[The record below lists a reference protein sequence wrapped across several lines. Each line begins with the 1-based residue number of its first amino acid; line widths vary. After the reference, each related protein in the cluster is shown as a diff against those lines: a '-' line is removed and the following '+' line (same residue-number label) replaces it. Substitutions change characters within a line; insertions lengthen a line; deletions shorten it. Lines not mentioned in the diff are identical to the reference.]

1 MRAAPGRR
9 RRVLPSAP
17 PRSVLVFFVVLVAA
31 LATSCAGVPVSSSVR
46 LASPSPSQQQR
57 GGVTVYPAGPIDG
70 ASPLGVVD
78 GFLESMASYQAGYQV
93 AREFLTP
100 SAQTSW
106 SLGTVQVFDQL
117 PTSALSV
124 DGSAIV
130 LKANEVAE
138 IGVDGR
144 WTSLLPGQ
152 AKTVR
157 FPMEKVDGQW
167 RISKPPVGVVM
178 SKFDTNREFAA
189 YDLAFFDPG
198 FRWFISERRFLP
210 ARGSLESMLVARL
223 FAGPSSWLA
232 PVVRSAVPEGE
243 NAPPSV
249 TVTGDT
255 ARVSI
260 DDLRVSNL
268 GNDERRLLYA
278 QISETLVQVGI
289 SSVSIVVR
297 QVPLSVDGF
306 ADGPIPVQTWSGF
319 ELGDQNVSGVRF
331 AFVGDKISV
340 LAPGTTG
347 GALVEQLHGQNGR
360 SCAVSPTSDRLAVVD
375 KAGRLVRLAD
385 AAGTKSNVILTGTSI
400 AQPSFDP
407 AGDLWLVDTTSKGSS
422 VWIYRDHKLLAV
434 GIGALGTQHITA
446 LRVSADGA
454 RVALTVRTGTTS
466 SLVIA
471 RLQRTG
477 SKAVPALGA
486 PLTIRVDLDRIDGLA
501 WSANATLALLA
512 SRGGAPLQPY
522 QVTTDGA
529 ALDNV
534 GSSPNARSLAAELG
548 QPLLLG
554 GTDGRVYSYEQG
566 VRWQDLAA
574 GENPCYPG

>member
-1 MRAAPGRR
+1 MTRVARR
-9 RRVLPSAP
+9 RSALPAS
-17 PRSVLVFFVVLVAA
+17 RCVLVFVVVLVGV
-31 LATSCAGVPVSSSVR
+31 LASGCAGVPVSSPVR
-46 LASPSPSQQQR
+46 LATPSPSQQQR
-57 GGVTVYPAGPIDG
+57 GGVTVYPAGPIEG
-70 ASPLGVVD
+70 ASSLGVVD

-93 AREFLTP
+93 ARQFLTP
-100 SAQTSW
+100 AAQTGW

-117 PTSALSV
+117 PTSALSM
-124 DGSAIV
+124 DGSSIV
-130 LKANEVAE
+130 LKANEVAQ
-138 IGVDGR
+138 IGADGR
-144 WTSLLPGQ
+144 WTSLLPGRP
-152 AKTVR
+152 TTIR
-157 FPMEKVDGQW
+157 FTMEKVDGQW
-167 RISKPPVGVVM
+167 RISKPPVGVLM

-198 FRWFISERRFLP
+198 FRWFVNERRFLP

-243 NAPPSV
+243 NAPPTV

-260 DDLRVSNL
+260 DDQRVSSL
-268 GNDERRLLYA
+268 GDDERRLLYA
-278 QISETLVQVGI
+278 QISETLAQVGI

-297 QVPLSVDGF
+297 QVPLSLDGL

-331 AFVGDKISV
+331 AFVSDKV
-340 LAPGTTG
+340 DLLAPGTSG
-347 GALVEQLHGQNGR
+347 GTLVEQLHGQNGR
-360 SCAVSPTSDRLAVVD
+360 SCAVGPTTDRLAVVD
-375 KAGRLVRLAD
+375 KSGRLVRLAD
-385 AAGTKSNVILTGTSI
+385 AAGSKSSVILTGTSI

-407 AGDLWLVDTTSKGSS
+407 TGDLWLVDATSKGSS
-422 VWIYRDHKLLAV
+422 VWIYRDGKLLAV
-434 GIGALGTQHITA
+434 GTGSLGAQQITA

-477 SKAVPALGA
+477 SNAVPALGA
-486 PLTIRVDLDRIDGLA
+486 PLTIRVDLDRMDGLA
-501 WSANATLALLA
+501 WSADDTLALLA

-529 ALDNV
+529 AVDNV
-534 GSSPNARSLAAELG
+534 GSSPNARSLAAEFG

-554 GTDGRVYSYEQG
+554 GTDGRIYSYEQG
-566 VRWQDLAA
+566 VRWQDVAP

>member
-1 MRAAPGRR
+1 MRAVPARR
-9 RRVLPSAP
+9 PAVRAVLAI
-17 PRSVLVFFVVLVAA
+17 LVVLTAVI
-31 LATSCAGVPVSSSVR
+31 ATGCAGVPVSSPVR
-46 LASPSPSQQQR
+46 LATPSPSQQQR
-57 GGVTVYPAGPIDG
+57 GGVTVYPAGPVED

-78 GFLESMASYQAGYQV
+78 GFLESMASYQSGYQV
-93 AREFLTP
+93 ARQFLTP
-100 SAQTSW
+100 SAQAGW
-106 SLGTVQVFDQL
+106 STATVRVFDQL

-124 DGSAIV
+124 DGSTIV

-138 IGVDGR
+138 IGADGR
-144 WTSLLPGQ
+144 WTSFLPGRQ
-152 AKTVR
+152 ASMR

-167 RISKPPVGVVM
+167 RISTPPVGVLM

-198 FRWFISERRFLP
+198 FRWFVSERRFLP

-243 NAPPSV
+243 NASPTV

-255 ARVSI
+255 ARISI
-260 DDLRVSNL
+260 DDLRASSL

-278 QISETLVQVGI
+278 QISETLAQVGI
-289 SSVSIVVR
+289 SSVAIVVR
-297 QVPLSVDGF
+297 QVPLSLEGF
-306 ADGPIPVQTWSGF
+306 TDGPIPVQTWSGF

-331 AFVGDKISV
+331 AFVNNKISV

-347 GALVEQLHGQNGR
+347 EALVEQLHGQNGR
-360 SCAVSPTSDRLAVVD
+360 SCAVSSTTDRVAIVD
-375 KAGRLVRLAD
+375 KAGRMVRLAD
-385 AAGTKSNVILTGTSI
+385 AAGTRSSVIRTGTSI

-407 AGDLWLVDTTSKGSS
+407 SGDLWLADTTAHGSS
-422 VWIYRDHKLLAV
+422 VWIYRQGKLLAV
-434 GIGALGTQHITA
+434 DIGSLATQHIAA

-454 RVALTVRTGTTS
+454 RVALIVRTGTRS

-477 SKAVPALGA
+477 TDSLPSLGA
-486 PLTIRVDLDRIDGLA
+486 PLTVRVDLDRIEGFA
-501 WSANATLALLA
+501 WSADDTLALLA

-529 ALDNV
+529 AVDNV
-534 GSSPNARSLAAELG
+534 GSSPNARSLSAELG

-554 GTDGRVYSYEQG
+554 GTDGRIYSYEQG
-566 VRWQDLAA
+566 VRWQDLSP

>member
-1 MRAAPGRR
+1 MRAVPARR
-9 RRVLPSAP
+9 PAVQAALGI
-17 PRSVLVFFVVLVAA
+17 LVVLTAMI
-31 LATSCAGVPVSSSVR
+31 ATGCAGVPVSSPVR
-46 LASPSPSQQQR
+46 LATPSPSQQQR
-57 GGVTVYPAGPIDG
+57 GGVTVYPAGPVKG
-70 ASPLGVVD
+70 ASALSVVD
-78 GFLESMASYQAGYQV
+78 GFLESMASYQSGYQV
-93 AREFLTP
+93 ARQFLTP
-100 SAQTSW
+100 SAQASW
-106 SLGTVQVFDQL
+106 STGTVQVFDQL

-130 LKANEVAE
+130 LKANEVAQ
-138 IGVDGR
+138 IGGDAR
-144 WTSLLPGQ
+144 WTSFLPGRQ
-152 AKTVR
+152 ASMR
-157 FPMEKVDGQW
+157 FPMEKVGGQW
-167 RISKPPVGVVM
+167 RISTPPVGVLM

-198 FRWFISERRFLP
+198 FRWFVSERRFLP

-223 FAGPSSWLA
+223 FAGPSSWLS
-232 PVVRSAVPEGE
+232 PVVRTAVPEGA
-243 NAPPSV
+243 NTSPTV

-255 ARVSI
+255 ARISI
-260 DDLRVSNL
+260 DDMSVSSV
-268 GNDERRLLYA
+268 GDDERRLLYA
-278 QISETLVQVGI
+278 QISETLAQVGI

-297 QVPLSVDGF
+297 QVPLSLDGF

-331 AFVGDKISV
+331 AFVNDKISV

-360 SCAVSPTSDRLAVVD
+360 SCAVSSTTDRLAMVD
-375 KAGRLVRLAD
+375 KAGRVVRLAD
-385 AAGTKSNVILTGTSI
+385 AAGAKSSVILTGTSI

-407 AGDLWLVDTTSKGSS
+407 SGDLWLADTTAHGAS
-422 VWIYRDHKLLAV
+422 VWIYRQGKLLAV
-434 GIGALGTQHITA
+434 DIGSLATRHIVA

-454 RVALTVRTGTTS
+454 RVALVVRTGKTS

-477 SKAVPALGA
+477 TDSLPSLGA
-486 PLTIRVDLDRIDGLA
+486 PLTIRVNLDRIDGVA
-501 WSANATLALLA
+501 WSADDTLALLA

-522 QVTTDGA
+522 QVTPDGA
-529 ALDNV
+529 AVDNV
-534 GSSPNARSLAAELG
+534 GSSPNARSLSAELG

-554 GTDGRVYSYEQG
+554 GAVGRIYSYEQG
-566 VRWQDLAA
+566 VRWQDLAP